1 MESVSFMRMRVFV
14 YIITL
19 IWCDVLLLFYLA
31 PTNTIV
37 LTLYILVFHLFSKKP
52 QTDHL
57 KKTFG
62 VPQIR
67 APPFI

>member
-37 LTLYILVFHLFSKKP
+37 LTIYILVFHLFSEKP
-52 QTDHL
+52 QTGH
-57 KKTFG
+57 KGKTLG
-62 VPQIR
+62 VPEIR
-67 APPFI
+67 APPRK

>member
-1 MESVSFMRMRVFV
+1 MMIAFF
-14 YIITL
+14 IITL
-19 IWCDVLLLFYLA
+19 IWCDVLLLFYLTPA
-31 PTNTIV
+31 NTIA

-57 KKTFG
+57 KKTCG
-62 VPQIR
+62 VPEIR